1 MSSIAARTYLTPEE
15 YIALERKATLKSEYL
30 SGEIVAMSGASDTHN
45 LITMNTSNALY
56 NQLADRGCRI
66 YASDMRVGIS
76 AGVSYFYPDI
86 AVTCDKPRF
95 EDDVFDTLINP
106 QVIIEV
112 HSDSTANYDRGEKFG
127 RYRQLESLQE
137 YILISQDQVQV
148 DHYLRQGKQW
158 VLSEFSTLE
167 DILPLA
173 SIEAELPLRQIYRF
187 VEFETDASVETT
199 VGAG

>member
-15 YIALERKATLKSEYL
+15 YIAAERKATFKSEYL
-30 SGEIVAMSGASDTHN
+30 SGEIVAMSGASNEYN
-45 LITMNTSNALY
+45 LITMNTATGLY
-56 NQLADRGCRI
+56 NQVTERGCRV

-95 EDDVFDTLINP
+95 EDDAFDTLVNP
-106 QVIIEV
+106 QVIVEV
-112 HSDSTANYDRGEKFG
+112 LSPSTEAYDRGEKSI

-137 YILISQDQVQV
+137 YILISQDQVRV
-148 DHYLRQGKQW
+148 EHYLRQGKQW
-158 VLSEFSTLE
+158 IFSEFSALE
-167 DILPLA
+167 DVLPLA

-187 VEFETDASVETT
+187 VEFETDASVETI
-199 VGAG
+199 VEAG